1 MLYQCLHLHKT
12 RSMFIN
18 EILGPEI
25 TVDQA
30 VQMAANRK
38 QWSLNSKLR
47 CENLRN
53 RMGTNSGRNCEVG
66 DHTRRRSKRSL
77 TVEQSFGYDDRIE
90 GMESANVPAEKRV
103 KFVDLSE
110 C

>member
-66 DHTRRRSKRSL
+66 DHTRRRDAWNTL
-77 TVEQSFGYDDRIE
+77 YQ
-90 GMESANVPAEKRV
+90 EKDSCWIKYRGERGSV
-103 KFVDLSE
+103 R
-110 C
+110 